1 MTDEITATGVVIS
14 TMPIGEFDK
23 RVVMLTGEY
32 GKIHAFARGARRPT
46 SPMLAGT
53 EPLTFAKFKL
63 RSGKNAYSLLGVEIA
78 DYFEDVR
85 EDFDKLMY
93 GLYFLELASFFGR
106 ENLGAP
112 GEVKLVYAALK
123 KLAKADNEDF
133 TPDFIRL
140 VYELKLFNIEGF
152 LPQGKDAGLSVP
164 AAVYAVDYVE
174 RTDPLAVFSFTLAD
188 DAVRELRGLCYSY
201 LKKYTDNNFKSLEML
216 NAKV

>member
-112 GEVKLVYAALK
+112 REVKLVYAALK

-188 DAVRELRGLCYSY
+188 DAVRELRGLCNSY